1 MISYTHAHILHN
13 TNNFPGILEH
23 GDSIIYNIINDNI
36 KISTIFEVL
45 QDQRETLIEEWSL
58 QQTTL
63 ESVFL
68 KIAKKSEKQEREGKH
83 DEEEEGHDE
92 SV

>member
-1 MISYTHAHILHN
+1 M
-13 TNNFPGILEH
+13 
-23 GDSIIYNIINDNI
+23 
-36 KISTIFEVL
+36 IFEAL
-45 QDQRETLIEEWSL
+45 EDQRKTLIEEWSL

-68 KIAKKSEKQEREGKH
+68 EIAKKSEKQELEEEKH
-83 DEEEEGHDE
+83 DEEEEGHRDE

>member
-1 MISYTHAHILHN
+1 M
-13 TNNFPGILEH
+13 
-23 GDSIIYNIINDNI
+23 
-36 KISTIFEVL
+36 IFEAL
-45 QDQRETLIEEWSL
+45 QNQRKTLIEEWSL

-68 KIAKKSEKQEREGKH
+68 EIAKKSEKQEREGKH

>member
-1 MISYTHAHILHN
+1 M
-13 TNNFPGILEH
+13 
-23 GDSIIYNIINDNI
+23 
-36 KISTIFEVL
+36 IFEAL
-45 QDQRETLIEEWSL
+45 EDQRKTLIEEWSL

-68 KIAKKSEKQEREGKH
+68 EIAKKSEKQELEEKH
-83 DEEEEGHDE
+83 DEEEEGHHDE